1 MGDMQKRIDRLDIA
15 LLGFGVFAVAG
26 LVFLSVLSPRAEAA
40 QESAPTTVNLVSS
53 PYLDFTYTPVA
64 AGTNDPAYIA
74 LDPSVSGGL
83 GTGAATLAVNTS
95 NASGF
100 TVTMR
105 MFDNTNA
112 NNLVSGDFPDVIGPT
127 AAMASALAENTWGFY
142 AGTPGTIA
150 WNPVPLSTASGVTVL
165 TGGAGGVSGPITFG
179 IRVGWDLPSIGGT
192 EWTNTVR
199 FTATDNV

>member
-1 MGDMQKRIDRLDIA
+1 MQKRIDRLDIA
-15 LLGFGVFAVAG
+15 LLGFGTAAVVG
-26 LVFLSVLSPRAEAA
+26 LVFLTVLGSRVEAI
-40 QESAPTTVNLVSS
+40 QDDESTTVNLVSY
-53 PYLDFTYTPVA
+53 PYLDFTYTPMV
-64 AGTNDPAYIA
+64 AGTNDPAYIM
-74 LDPSVSGGL
+74 LDPSLNEGL

-105 MFDNTNA
+105 MLDNTNA
-112 NNLVSGDFPDVIGPT
+112 NNLVSLDFPDLIGPT
-127 AAMASALAENTWGFY
+127 AAAASALAENTWGFY

-150 WNPVPLSTASGVTVL
+150 WNPVPLSTASGVAVL

-179 IRVGWDLPSIGGT
+179 IRVGWDLPSYGGT

-199 FTATDNV
+199 FTATNNV